1 MRKHGMI
8 LAIVTVVV
16 GWTVSA
22 QAGGRAQ
29 VEVSQAPRHVNA
41 GQSFDLTI
49 QVKPQWLQRRNVE
62 PLVVAECGKLKVTTT
77 AVALAQ
83 PNAYRAS
90 LKLPAAGAWKV
101 RVDSRY
107 CETIMKPLEIQAL
120 ASVASKR

>member
-1 MRKHGMI
+1 MRKRGMA
-8 LAIVTVVV
+8 LAMVTLGMVFAVV
-16 GWTVSA
+16 A
-22 QAGGRAQ
+22 QAGGRAR
-29 VEVSQAPRHVNA
+29 VDVSQAPKQVNA

-49 QVKPQWLQRRNVE
+49 QVRPEWMQHRNVE

-83 PNAYRAS
+83 PNVYRAS

-107 CETIMKPLEIQAL
+107 CETVMKPL
-120 ASVASKR
+120 